1 MSGEPAHRRLILY
14 MSMSLDGF
22 AARRD
27 GTMDWLGDK
36 QRHGAHRQRAV
47 AELLGQTGMLALGR
61 RGGADMAQA
70 WPGSISPTGELM
82 NALPKVVFSSTL
94 TELDWSNAR
103 VSRRPVEEEIPELKA
118 EPGKDIVVFGGV
130 SFARSLAAH
139 GLIDEYRINVQP
151 VALGDGLPLLQ
162 GLPSPQPLELVASTA
177 WADGPVTQT
186 YVPRRERTN

>member
-1 MSGEPAHRRLILY
+1 VSVEPAQRRLILY

-27 GTMDWLGDK
+27 GTMDWLGER

-47 AELLGQTGMLALGR
+47 AELLGQTGLLALGR
-61 RGGADMAQA
+61 RGGAQMAQA
-70 WPGSISPTGELM
+70 WPGSISPTGGLM

-94 TELDWSNAR
+94 TELDWSNTR
-103 VSRRPVEEEIPELKA
+103 VSGRPVEEEIPELKA
-118 EPGKDIVVFGGV
+118 EAGRDIVVFGGV

-139 GLIDEYRINVQP
+139 RLIDEYRINVQP

-162 GLPSPQPLELVASTA
+162 GLPEPQPLELVASTA
-177 WADGPVTQT
+177 WADGPITQT

>member
-1 MSGEPAHRRLILY
+1 VSGEPAQRRLILY

-61 RGGADMAQA
+61 RGGKDMAQA

-103 VSRRPVEEEIPELKA
+103 VSSRPVEEEIPELKA

-162 GLPSPQPLELVASTA
+162 GLPEPQPLELVASTA
-177 WADGPVTQT
+177 WADGPITQT
-186 YVPRRERTN
+186 YVPRPERTN

>member
-1 MSGEPAHRRLILY
+1 MSGEPAQRRLILY

-103 VSRRPVEEEIPELKA
+103 VSGRPVEEEIPELKA
-118 EPGKDIVVFGGV
+118 EPGKDIVVLGGV
-130 SFARSLAAH
+130 SFARSLTAH

-162 GLPSPQPLELVASTA
+162 GLPEPQPLELVASTA
-177 WADGPVTQT
+177 WADGPITQT
-186 YVPRRERTN
+186 YVPRPERTN

>member
-1 MSGEPAHRRLILY
+1 MTSNQRKLMLY

-27 GTMDWLGDK
+27 GTMDWLGE
-36 QRHGAHRQRAV
+36 QQSHGAHRQRLV
-47 AELLGQTGMLALGR
+47 AELLGQAGMLVLGR
-61 RGGADMAQA
+61 VGGEQMAKA
-70 WPGSISPTGELM
+70 WPGSTSPTGELM

-94 TELDWSNAR
+94 GDVEWSNAR
-103 VSRRPVEEEIPELKA
+103 VSDRPAEEEIPELKNQ
-118 EPGKDIVVFGGV
+118 PGKDIVVFGGA

-151 VALGDGLPLLQ
+151 VALGDGLPLLH
-162 GLPSPQPLELVASTA
+162 GLPEPLRLELVSSTA

-186 YVPRRERTN
+186 YIPRR